1 VENLWVPVSNVD
13 KRERRKPDIKNWA
26 FKTTLQGSQPAS
38 LASCSKSTPRDLSV
52 RGKTTT
58 ALLDEFLT
66 NPVPFMGTKIQDLV
80 DKRAT
85 LQKGSNIQSLT
96 KVIIQGIKKANVYAI
111 LNKPNFSATDLLD
124 ASISDY
130 Q

>member
-1 VENLWVPVSNVD
+1 VKNLWVPVSKVN
-13 KRERRKPDIKNWA
+13 KRERWKPDIKNWA
-26 FKTTLQGSQPAS
+26 FKTTLREPQPAS

-52 RGKTTT
+52 LGKTTT

-66 NPVPFMGTKIQDLV
+66 NPAPFMGTKIQDFL

-85 LQKGSNIQSLT
+85 LQKGSDIQSLT
-96 KVIIQGIKKANVYAI
+96 KVIIQGIKKANVYAT
-111 LNKPNFSATDLLD
+111 LNNPNFSATDLSD
-124 ASISDY
+124 AAIPDY